1 MPDANDSKTPSPR
14 PRPTGTRHWILLF
27 AAALAIITYIDRVCI
42 SQAAG
47 DIQRDLG
54 LTKVQMGWAFA
65 AFAWA
70 YALFEIPGGWL
81 GDTIGPRKVLMRV
94 VVWWS
99 LFTAATGWAWNLAS
113 LLVTRFLF
121 GAGEA
126 GCFPNLAKM
135 FTNWLPRDERSRA
148 VGVMWLSAR
157 WGGAFTPLLVVWVFS
172 LMTWRRAFV
181 VFGAIG
187 IVWAIWFYRWFRDNP
202 RDHKS
207 VNAAELELL
216 AETQQNS
223 AGHADVPWGKLLRSR
238 TVLLLWLQYF
248 FFSWGWYFYI
258 TWLPTYLKE
267 AHGPGIKDNVLLSWI
282 PSLLGGFFRPEMIQ
296 ALQVALLAGF
306 PLFFG
311 GLGSWIGGTV
321 ANRLAGWTGGLG
333 RARRLVAYF
342 GFVSAA
348 GLMILFIYLK
358 DPVWAM
364 LSMGLAS
371 FVLDLTLAGSW
382 GACMDVGGKYAGTVS
397 GSMNM
402 AGNIA
407 GGVAP
412 VVVGYILDH
421 TGRNWPL
428 TFWISVAIYLLGGLC
443 WKWIDPV
450 TPLEKADEA
459 RSR

>member
-1 MPDANDSKTPSPR
+1 MPSAIEPPAAPLHASR
-14 PRPTGTRHWILLF
+14 TRHLILGF
-27 AAALAIITYIDRVCI
+27 AVTLAIITYIDRVCI
-42 SQAAG
+42 SQAAP

-81 GDTIGPRKVLMRV
+81 GDKIGPRKVLMRV

-99 LFTAATGWAWNLAS
+99 FFTAATGWAWNLAS
-113 LLVTRFLF
+113 LLVTRFFF

-135 FTNWLPRDERSRA
+135 FTNWLPREERSRA

-157 WGGAFTPLLVVWVFS
+157 WGGAFTPLMVVWVFS
-172 LMTWRRAFV
+172 LMSWRHAFEL
-181 VFGAIG
+181 FGAIG
-187 IVWAIWFYRWFRDNP
+187 IVWAVFFYRWFRDNP

-207 VNAAELELL
+207 VNPAELALL
-216 AETQQNS
+216 HETQINS
-223 AGHADVPWGKLLRSR
+223 AGHANVPWVKMLRSR
-238 TVLLLWLQYF
+238 TVWMLWLQYF
-248 FFSWGWYFYI
+248 CFSYGWYFYI

-267 AHGPGIKDNVLLSWI
+267 ARGLD
-282 PSLLGGFFRPEMIQ
+282 
-296 ALQVALLAGF
+296 LQQSALLAGF

-311 GLGSWIGGTV
+311 GLGSLIGGVV
-321 ANRLAGWTGGLG
+321 ANRLGGLLGDLG
-333 RARRLVAYF
+333 RARRAIGYF
-342 GFVSAA
+342 GFTTAA
-348 GLMILFIYLK
+348 GMLIVSMYLQS
-358 DPVWAM
+358 PVWAM
-364 LSMGLAS
+364 VSMGLAS

-382 GACMDVGGKYAGTVS
+382 GGCMDVGGKYAGTLS

-402 AGNIA
+402 MGNLA

-412 VVVGYILDH
+412 VAVGYILKFTDH
-421 TGRNWPL
+421 NWRI
-428 TFWISVAIYLLGGLC
+428 TFWVSAAIYLLGALC

-450 TPLEKADEA
+450 TPLEKTEPESSASDTAAVTTCEL
-459 RSR
+459 

>member
-1 MPDANDSKTPSPR
+1 MLAFV
-14 PRPTGTRHWILLF
+14 I
-27 AAALAIITYIDRVCI
+27 ALAIITYIDRVCI

-99 LFTAATGWAWNLAS
+99 FFTAVTGWASNLVS
-113 LLVTRFLF
+113 LLITRFLF

-172 LMTWRRAFV
+172 LMSWRRAFE

-187 IVWAIWFYRWFRDNP
+187 ILWAIWFFWWFRDRP
-202 RDHKS
+202 SDHKS
-207 VNAAELELL
+207 VNTAELELL
-216 AETQQNS
+216 KETQQNS
-223 AGHADVPWGKLLRSR
+223 AGHAKVPWAKLLRSR

-248 FFSWGWYFYI
+248 CFSYGWYFYI

-267 AHGPGIKDNVLLSWI
+267 ARGL
-282 PSLLGGFFRPEMIQ
+282 E
-296 ALQVALLAGF
+296 LQKGALLAGL
-306 PLFFG
+306 PLFMG
-311 GLGSWIGGTV
+311 GIGSLFSGWLAAWLIRRRCDVTKTRR
-321 ANRLAGWTGGLG
+321 RLAYVGYLG
-333 RARRLVAYF
+333 
-342 GFVSAA
+342 AA
-348 GLMILFIYLK
+348 GMLLLSPYIA
-358 DPVWAM
+358 DPVLAM
-364 LSMGLAS
+364 IAMGLAS
-371 FVLDLTLAGSW
+371 FALDLALPGCWS
-382 GACMDVGGKYAGTVS
+382 ACMDVGGRYAGTLS

-412 VVVGYILDH
+412 VAVGYILQFSGH
-421 TGRNWPL
+421 NWML
-428 TFWISVAIYLLGGLC
+428 TFWISAAIYVFGGLC
-443 WKWIDPV
+443 WMWIDPV
-450 TPLEKADEA
+450 TPLEEA
-459 RSR
+459 MRFNDREQAGDGTPQASLSNGR

>member
-1 MPDANDSKTPSPR
+1 MPIVNDANADAVRPSR
-14 PRPTGTRHWILLF
+14 ARHWILLF
-27 AAALAIITYIDRVCI
+27 AATLAIITYIDRVCI

-47 DIQRDLG
+47 DIQNDLG

-99 LFTAATGWAWNLAS
+99 FFTAATGWAWNLAS

-172 LMTWRRAFV
+172 LMSWRRAFE

-187 IVWAIWFYRWFRDNP
+187 IIWAIWFYWWFRDNP

-207 VNAAELELL
+207 VNAAELEQLK
-216 AETQQNS
+216 ETQQNS
-223 AGHADVPWGKLLRSR
+223 AGHADVPWAKMLRSR
-238 TVLLLWLQYF
+238 TVWLLWLQYF
-248 FFSWGWYFYI
+248 CFSYGWYFYI

-267 AHGPGIKDNVLLSWI
+267 ARGL
-282 PSLLGGFFRPEMIQ
+282 E
-296 ALQVALLAGF
+296 LQKGALLAGL
-306 PLFFG
+306 PLFMG
-311 GLGSWIGGTV
+311 GIGSMFAGWLAAWLIRRRCDVTKTRR
-321 ANRLAGWTGGLG
+321 RLAYVGYLG
-333 RARRLVAYF
+333 
-342 GFVSAA
+342 AA
-348 GLMILFIYLK
+348 GMLLLSPYIA
-358 DPVWAM
+358 DPVLAM
-364 LSMGLAS
+364 IAMGFAS
-371 FVLDLTLAGSW
+371 FALDLALPGCWST
-382 GACMDVGGKYAGTVS
+382 CMDVGGKYAGTLS

-412 VVVGYILDH
+412 VAVGYILKYSGH
-421 TGRNWPL
+421 NWMI
-428 TFWISVAIYLLGGLC
+428 TFWISAAIYVIGGLC
-443 WKWIDPV
+443 WRWIDPV
-450 TPLEKADEA
+450 TPLEGESEA
-459 RSR
+459 QSK